1 MADWPGIGRLAWDWL
16 IGIGL
21 AQIGTDWQR
30 FIDKFTLDWH
40 QIGTRL
46 VLDWLELAKKWIRLI
61 LDWFKEW
68 PWIGI

>member
-16 IGIGL
+16 IGTGL

-61 LDWFKEW
+61 LDWCKEW

>member
-1 MADWPGIGRLAWDWL
+1 MAWDWP
-16 IGIGL
+16 IGLGLADWHGL
-21 AQIGTDWQR
+21 AQIDTDWQR